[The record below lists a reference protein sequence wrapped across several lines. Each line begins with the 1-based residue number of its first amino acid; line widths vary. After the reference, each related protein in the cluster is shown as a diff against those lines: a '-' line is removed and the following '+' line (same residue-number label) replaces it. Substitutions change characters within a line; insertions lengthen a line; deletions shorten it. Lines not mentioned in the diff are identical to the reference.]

1 MESSRSQGNADGASS
16 LTGSRVCSS
25 AAGWGVATSLPQ
37 HPANLGQFLLP
48 TATQQRERAPN
59 PVGEEWEGRGGC
71 RAWPRR
77 PIEDLGPECSLKDPT
92 FSSKADRG
100 QQVRDEFFARKTNLK
115 LSLTCLCGRVIRC
128 SPAFGEEEVGVF
140 STDCN
145 RLDLHSWDC
154 TERTAA
160 VAGPAAPHALA
171 TSGAATA
178 QRDDMFLRL
187 RCPYP

>member
-25 AAGWGVATSLPQ
+25 AAGWGAATSLPQ

-128 SPAFGEEEVGVF
+128 SPAFGEEERCV
-140 STDCN
+140 
-145 RLDLHSWDC
+145 LHRRRSQRPFHC
-154 TERTAA
+154 PTAI
-160 VAGPAAPHALA
+160 GWIY
-171 TSGAATA
+171 SIGTA
-178 QRDDMFLRL
+178 RSAQQ
-187 RCPYP
+187 P